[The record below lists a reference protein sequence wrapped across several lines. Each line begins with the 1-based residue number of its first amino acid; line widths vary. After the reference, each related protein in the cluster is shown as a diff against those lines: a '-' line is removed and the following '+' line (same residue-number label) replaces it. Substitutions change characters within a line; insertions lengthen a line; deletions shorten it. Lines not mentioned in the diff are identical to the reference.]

1 MSEMKIKIIAT
12 GSSKWER
19 FIRRWGVSFLIG
31 EDVLFDTFGDPG
43 VLLNN
48 MRKFNIDA
56 AKIKHIVLSHDDW
69 DHISGLWYL
78 LPGRK
83 DITVYI
89 CPGFDQEV
97 KDRIVSFGVR
107 VVEVEPFTMI
117 KEDVFSTGQIQ
128 SSCADRRIFEQALAV
143 KFLKNITII
152 TGCAHPGI
160 VNIIN
165 IVKEHFSKE
174 RVSFILG
181 GFHLKD
187 NTDEK
192 NRDIIEKLKEL
203 GIRRIAP
210 MHCTGKRATEMM
222 REKFGYDFV
231 RVREGDSIEL

>member
-19 FIRRWGVSFLIG
+19 FIHRWGVSFLIG

-48 MRKFNIDA
+48 MRKFNIDT

-78 LPGRK
+78 IQDRK

-89 CPGFDQEV
+89 CPGFKQEI
-97 KDRIVSFGVR
+97 KDRIASFGVR

-117 KEDVFSTGQIQ
+117 KEDVYSSGQIQ
-128 SSCADRRIFEQALAV
+128 TFCEGRSIFEQVLVV
-143 KFLKNITII
+143 KFLKNLTII
-152 TGCAHPGI
+152 TGCAHPGV
-160 VNIIN
+160 VNIIDA
-165 IVKEHFSKE
+165 VKRHFSRE
-174 RVSFILG
+174 RVYFILG

-187 NTDEK
+187 NTDAMNLNIIK
-192 NRDIIEKLKEL
+192 NLQEL

-210 MHCTGKRATEMM
+210 THCTGKRATEMM
-222 REKFGYDFV
+222 RGIYGYDFV

>member
-1 MSEMKIKIIAT
+1 MMRIKILAV
-12 GSSKWER
+12 GSSKWDR

-48 MRKFNIDA
+48 MRKLNIDT

-78 LPGRK
+78 IQDRQ

-89 CPGFDQEV
+89 CPGFNQEI
-97 KDRIVSFGVR
+97 KDRIISFGVR

-128 SSCADRRIFEQALAV
+128 SFCDGRIIFEQALVV
-143 KFLKNITII
+143 KFLKNINII

-165 IVKEHFSKE
+165 AVKNHFSKE
-174 RVSFILG
+174 RIYFVLG
-181 GFHLKD
+181 GLHLKD
-187 NTDEK
+187 NSNQINTS
-192 NRDIIEKLKEL
+192 IIQELREL
-203 GIRRIAP
+203 GVRKVAP
-210 MHCTGKRATEMM
+210 THCTGKRATDLM
-222 REKFGYDFV
+222 REAYGYDFV

>member
-1 MSEMKIKIIAT
+1 MKIKIIAI
-12 GSSKWER
+12 GSSKWDR

-48 MRKFNIDA
+48 MRKFNVDP

-89 CPGFDQEV
+89 CPGFNQQI

-107 VVEVEPFTMI
+107 VIEVEPFTEI

-128 SSCADRRIFEQALAV
+128 GYCADGVIFEQALVV
-143 KFLKNITII
+143 KFFKNITII

-165 IVKEHFSKE
+165 VVKKHFSKE
-174 RVSFILG
+174 RIYFVLG
-181 GFHLKD
+181 GLHLKD
-187 NTDEK
+187 NTDGTNATIIGEL
-192 NRDIIEKLKEL
+192 RDFGVRK
-203 GIRRIAP
+203 IAP
-210 MHCTGKRATEMM
+210 MHCTGKRATEAM
-222 REKFGYDFV
+222 RGAFGYGFV
-231 RVREGDSIEL
+231 RAKEGDSIEL

>member
-1 MSEMKIKIIAT
+1 MKIKIIAI
-12 GSSKWER
+12 GSSKWDR

-31 EDVLFDTFGDPG
+31 DDVLFDTFGDPG

-83 DITVYI
+83 DITVYV
-89 CPGFDQEV
+89 CPGFNQQI

-107 VVEVEPFTMI
+107 VIEVEPFTEI
-117 KEDVFSTGQIQ
+117 KEDIFSTGQIQ
-128 SSCADRRIFEQALAV
+128 GSCADGIIFEQALAV

-165 IVKEHFSKE
+165 AVKKHFSKE
-174 RVSFILG
+174 RIYFVLG
-181 GFHLKD
+181 GLHLKD
-187 NTDEK
+187 NS
-192 NRDIIEKLKEL
+192 NGININIIQNLRDFGVRKV
-203 GIRRIAP
+203 AP
-210 MHCTGKRATEMM
+210 MHCTGIRATMAM
-222 REKFGYDFV
+222 REAFGYGFV
-231 RVREGDSIEL
+231 RAKEGDSIEL

>member
-1 MSEMKIKIIAT
+1 MKIKIIAI

-48 MRKFNIDA
+48 LRKFNVDP

-78 LPGRK
+78 LPGRN

-89 CPGFDQEV
+89 CPGFDQEI
-97 KDRIVSFGVR
+97 KDKIVSFGVR

-128 SSCADRRIFEQALAV
+128 SSCADRCIFEQTLAV

-165 IVKEHFSKE
+165 AVKKHFLKE

-181 GFHLKD
+181 GLHLKD
-187 NTDEK
+187 NTDET
-192 NRDIIEKLKEL
+192 NMSIIKDLREFGVLKV
-203 GIRRIAP
+203 AP
-210 MHCTGKRATEMM
+210 THCTGKRATEMM
-222 REKFGYDFV
+222 REAFGYGFV
-231 RVREGDSIEL
+231 RVKEGDSIEL

>member
-1 MSEMKIKIIAT
+1 MKIKIIAT

-19 FIRRWGVSFLIG
+19 FIRRWGISFLIG

-97 KDRIVSFGVR
+97 KDRIASFGVR

-117 KEDVFSTGQIQ
+117 REEVFSTGQIQ

-165 IVKEHFSKE
+165 AVKKHFLKE

-181 GFHLKD
+181 GLHLKD
-187 NTDEK
+187 NTDET
-192 NRDIIEKLKEL
+192 NMRIIKDLREFGVRKV
-203 GIRRIAP
+203 AP
-210 MHCTGKRATEMM
+210 THCTGKRAIEMM
-222 REKFGYDFV
+222 RGAFGYGFV
-231 RVREGDSIEL
+231 RVKEGDSIEL